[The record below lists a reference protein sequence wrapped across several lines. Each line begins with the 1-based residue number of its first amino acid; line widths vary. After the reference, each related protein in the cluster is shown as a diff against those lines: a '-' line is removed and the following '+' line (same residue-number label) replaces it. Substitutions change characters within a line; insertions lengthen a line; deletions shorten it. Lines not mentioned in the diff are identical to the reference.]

1 MWPIAWSITEL
12 LLSDKLSRV
21 GQCAAEN
28 CGWLF
33 LDTTRNHSRRW
44 CEMEHC
50 GNRAKAKRHYRRR
63 RVKDHPEL

>member
-1 MWPIAWSITEL
+1 SAAEL
-12 LLSDKLSRV
+12 LTSDRLNRV
-21 GQCAAEN
+21 GQCAGES

-63 RVKDHPEL
+63 TTRP